1 MKKGT
6 LVVISAPAGSGK
18 GTVIKHILDSGKN
31 FVYSVSATT
40 RNPRPGEVNGVQYYF
55 LSREEFEDNIKN
67 GKMLEYASYCDNYYG
82 TPRQAVEDRLKE
94 GKNVILEIE
103 VQGAL
108 KVKEKMPEA
117 LMIFIL
123 PPDYETLRQRLT
135 GRGTEDAATIEK
147 RLLQAKNEISN
158 IGEYHYAVMN
168 ENNASEKCA
177 ENIISIIEGNF
188 DKSAFKNEI
197 PKNFY
202 NE

>member
-1 MKKGT
+1 MKKGA

-18 GTVIKHILDSGKN
+18 GTVIKHILDSKDN

-40 RNPRPGEVNGVQYYF
+40 RNPRPGEQNGVQYYF
-55 LSREEFEDNIKN
+55 VTREQFEESIRD

-82 TPRQAVEDRLKE
+82 TPRQAVEEKLSE

-123 PPDYETLRQRLT
+123 PPSYKILRERLV
-135 GRGTEDAATIEK
+135 GRGTEDAETIEK
-147 RLLQAKNEISN
+147 RLLQAKEEISRV
-158 IGEYHYAVMN
+158 GEYHFAVMN
-168 ENNASEKCA
+168 ENDASEKCA
-177 ENIISIIEGNF
+177 QSIINIVEGNF
-188 DKSAFKNEI
+188 DKDAFKNEI